1 MSYAYSLY
9 QSYEYELCKLYESF
23 IIRKRFYRIERYRIK
38 RERSKNQKRDRRAIM
53 RLYGYVW
60 TKINKELNN

>member
-38 RERSKNQKRDRRAIM
+38 RERNKNQKRDRRAIM
-53 RLYGYVW
+53 RLYG
-60 TKINKELNN
+60 